1 MQYSQIKELLPHL
14 ISQISCMKC
23 GALYN
28 RRNFKIVSLDRDQR
42 SQPRRVS
49 LGADREPEY
58 LEESK
63 RSEAKGDKNDD
74 GDFDLMQFDNNS
86 SDN

>member
-1 MQYSQIKELLPHL
+1 
-14 ISQISCMKC
+14 MKC

-28 RRNFKIVSLDRDQR
+28 RRNFKIVSPDQDQR
-42 SQPRRVS
+42 SQSQPVT

-63 RSEAKGDKNDD
+63 RGEANGDKNDD